1 MIISNLTCNFPYLQE
16 VARVVNESHSDDIHP
31 FSTTTLADILTEF
44 SSISVVRVV
53 MGYVLMLVYACMSL
67 MKWSD
72 AVQSQSGV
80 GICGVLL
87 VSLSV
92 AAGLGFC
99 SVLGIKFNASTTQVR
114 TSHIYALLTM
124 FTARSSRDLVSR
136 WFFGPKG
143 LKNIQTLFTLTTVAT
158 LLTANW
164 P

>member
-1 MIISNLTCNFPYLQE
+1 M
-16 VARVVNESHSDDIHP
+16 NESHSDDIHP

-44 SSISVVRVV
+44 SSVSVVRVV

-92 AAGLGFC
+92 AAGLGFS
-99 SVLGIKFNASTTQVR
+99 SVLGIKFNASTTQVKILY
-114 TSHIYALLTM
+114 TDLIVLS
-124 FTARSSRDLVSR
+124 RSV
-136 WFFGPKG
+136 
-143 LKNIQTLFTLTTVAT
+143 T
-158 LLTANW
+158 
-164 P
+164 